1 VRHWHWLRPAKPQEL
16 LAAGAGVID
25 WRLLGRLPARFWV
38 QLVLGLIVLGVLAI
52 FGFALLLGGAVIVI
66 GVALVAQIMAWF
78 RGNRPQPPP
87 PEIIEGEYEI
97 VEQRKTQAPP
107 PRSPDI

>member
-1 VRHWHWLRPAKPQEL
+1 M
-16 LAAGAGVID
+16 ID

-38 QLVLGLIVLGVLAI
+38 QLVLGLALLGVLVV
-52 FGFALLLGGAVIVI
+52 FASALILSGALIVL
-66 GVALVAQIMAWF
+66 GVALVAQLMAWF

-97 VEQRKTQAPP
+97 VEQRKTPP
-107 PRSPDI
+107 PRSPDT

>member
-1 VRHWHWLRPAKPQEL
+1 M
-16 LAAGAGVID
+16 ID

-38 QLVLGLIVLGVLAI
+38 QLLLGLVLLGVLAA

-78 RGNRPQPPP
+78 RGSRPRPPQPHV
-87 PEIIEGEYEI
+87 IDGEYEI
-97 VEQRKTQAPP
+97 VEQKKTPPP

>member
-1 VRHWHWLRPAKPQEL
+1 M
-16 LAAGAGVID
+16 ID

-38 QLVLGLIVLGVLAI
+38 QLLLGLVVLGVLAA
-52 FGFALLLGGAVIVI
+52 FGFALLLGGALFVI

-78 RGNRPQPPP
+78 RGNSPRPPRSDV
-87 PEIIEGEYEI
+87 IEGEYEI
-97 VEQRKTQAPP
+97 VEQRRTPAP

>member
-1 VRHWHWLRPAKPQEL
+1 MRLQHWRRPAGPQEL

-38 QLVLGLIVLGVLAI
+38 QLVLGLVILGVLAV
-52 FGFALLLGGAVIVI
+52 FGFALLLGGAVIII
-66 GVALVAQIMAWF
+66 GLALMAQIMAWF
-78 RGNRPQPPP
+78 RGSSPRPPQPDV
-87 PEIIEGEYEI
+87 IEGEYEI
-97 VEQRKTQAPP
+97 VEQRKTPPP

>member
-1 VRHWHWLRPAKPQEL
+1 MWSCAM
-16 LAAGAGVID
+16 ID

-38 QLVLGLIVLGVLAI
+38 QLLLGLVIFGVLAA
-52 FGFALLLGGAVIVI
+52 FGFALLLGGAVLVI

-78 RGNRPQPPP
+78 RGNSPRPPQPNV
-87 PEIIEGEYEI
+87 IDGEYEI
-97 VEQRKTQAPP
+97 VEQRKTPAP

>member
-1 VRHWHWLRPAKPQEL
+1 M
-16 LAAGAGVID
+16 ID

-38 QLVLGLIVLGVLAI
+38 QLVLGLVVLGVLAI

-66 GVALVAQIMAWF
+66 GVALVAQLMAWF
-78 RGNRPQPPP
+78 RGNRPQPPQTHV
-87 PEIIEGEYEI
+87 IDGEYEI
-97 VEQRKTQAPP
+97 VEQRKTPPP

>member
-1 VRHWHWLRPAKPQEL
+1 M
-16 LAAGAGVID
+16 ID

-38 QLVLGLIVLGVLAI
+38 QLLLGLVILGVLAA
-52 FGFALLLGGAVIVI
+52 FGFALLLGGALIVI

-78 RGNRPQPPP
+78 RGNAPKPPRPNV
-87 PEIIEGEYEI
+87 IEGEYEI
-97 VEQRKTQAPP
+97 VEQRRTPAP

>member
-1 VRHWHWLRPAKPQEL
+1 M
-16 LAAGAGVID
+16 ID

-38 QLVLGLIVLGVLAI
+38 QLLLGLVVLGVLAV

-78 RGNRPQPPP
+78 RGNRPQPPQ

-97 VEQRKTQAPP
+97 VEQKKAPVP
-107 PRSPDI
+107 PRAPDI

>member
-1 VRHWHWLRPAKPQEL
+1 M
-16 LAAGAGVID
+16 ID

-38 QLVLGLIVLGVLAI
+38 QLVLGLVVLGVLAI

-66 GVALVAQIMAWF
+66 GVALLALLMAWF

-87 PEIIEGEYEI
+87 AHVIDGEYEI
-97 VEQRKTQAPP
+97 VEPKKAPPP

>member
-1 VRHWHWLRPAKPQEL
+1 M
-16 LAAGAGVID
+16 ID

-38 QLVLGLIVLGVLAI
+38 Q
-52 FGFALLLGGAVIVI
+52 LLLGGAVIVI
-66 GVALVAQIMAWF
+66 GVALVAQILAWF

-87 PEIIEGEYEI
+87 AEIIDGEYEI
-97 VEQRKTQAPP
+97 IEQRKTPTP